1 MEQRNGREPATR
13 RRARRNADLWRML
26 VDPDQDLPARKRVLS
41 DLLLAYPGRL
51 TIIYFIA
58 LVVIATILLMLPVS
72 SRSPNSTD
80 PLTAFYTAVS
90 ALSTCGIPI
99 VNSTEHWSQF
109 GQSVILLSVQLGG
122 LGVMTFASLVMLAT
136 ARHLRASQRLRTA
149 NELGAATL
157 GETKDVL
164 AVVFATTFIIEGI
177 TFAALFPGL
186 FAINKGDVGQTAWES
201 LFYAVSA
208 YNNNGSVVLGTAEGG
223 TKITL
228 YAVNRMDPTD
238 VNLLNEWYFKTI
250 HHEFAHILHQTK
262 PYSTDFDQ
270 ITGTSESSR
279 YVGNDCWA
287 VYATESAALKA
298 GFISRYAAT
307 SADEDFVELISI
319 YVTNTA
325 STWSSMLSTAGS
337 TGRSMIEE
345 KFEIAYKYMQ
355 NEWNI
360 DLDQLREVV
369 LKRQAEVPSM
379 DLDTL

>member
-1 MEQRNGREPATR
+1 M
-13 RRARRNADLWRML
+13 
-26 VDPDQDLPARKRVLS
+26 KK
-41 DLLLAYPGRL
+41 
-51 TIIYFIA
+51 
-58 LVVIATILLMLPVS
+58 
-72 SRSPNSTD
+72 
-80 PLTAFYTAVS
+80 
-90 ALSTCGIPI
+90 I
-99 VNSTEHWSQF
+99 V
-109 GQSVILLSVQLGG
+109 
-122 LGVMTFASLVMLAT
+122 
-136 ARHLRASQRLRTA
+136 
-149 NELGAATL
+149 
-157 GETKDVL
+157 
-164 AVVFATTFIIEGI
+164 
-177 TFAALFPGL
+177 L
-186 FAINKGDVGQTAWES
+186 FAIVALGCMLAGVSCAEDDLNPNSVIVEVTSEPTPLDAWLYDNFVTPYNIEFAYRYQDMESDMVYNLTPASYEKSVQMAKLVRHLCLQSYDEVTGSQEFIRNYFPKMIYLVGS
-201 LFYAVSA
+201 PA

-279 YVGNDCWA
+279 YVGNDCWD

-337 TGRSMIEE
+337 TGRSMIES

-369 LKRQAEVPSM
+369 LRRQAEVPSM

>member
-1 MEQRNGREPATR
+1 MKKIA
-13 RRARRNADLWRML
+13 
-26 VDPDQDLPARKRVLS
+26 
-41 DLLLAYPGRL
+41 LLAIVALGCTL
-51 TIIYFIA
+51 TC
-58 LVVIATILLMLPVS
+58 S
-72 SRSPNSTD
+72 SCAEDDLSPNSVITEETSDPTPLDTWLYDNFVVPYNIEFAYRYQDMETD
-80 PLTAFYTAVS
+80 MAYNLTPASY
-90 ALSTCGIPI
+90 
-99 VNSTEHWSQF
+99 EK
-109 GQSVILLSVQLGG
+109 SVQ
-122 LGVMTFASLVMLAT
+122 MAKLV
-136 ARHLRASQRLRTA
+136 RHLCLQSYDEVT
-149 NELGAATL
+149 GST
-157 GETKDVL
+157 D
-164 AVVFATTFIIEGI
+164 FIRSY
-177 TFAALFPGL
+177 FPKMIYL
-186 FAINKGDVGQTAWES
+186 VGS
-201 LFYAVSA
+201 PA

-279 YVGNDCWA
+279 YVGNACFD
-287 VYATESAALKA
+287 VYPSDALA
-298 GFISRYAAT
+298 RDDGFISAYAST

-325 STWSSMLSTAGS
+325 DTWASMLSSAS
-337 TGRSMIEE
+337 SSGRSMIEE

-360 DLDQLREVV
+360 DLDELREVV
-369 LKRQAEVPSM
+369 LRRQGEVPTM